1 MPDQPQGSPPGQR
14 LGDRDRRTPSTYRRP
29 GLHPEAETVL
39 FPATR
44 SGLTSPPRQPG
55 EPPPDLRRRRDSPA
69 AWAGQDPA
77 TDYGTAGPGPEEY
90 RPPRR
95 RTWISRGVLVAI
107 LCMQAVL
114 SLHLRNTAF
123 EDEALYLYAGH
134 MELAHFL
141 YGTGLYGGFASYFSG
156 APVLYPVLGAAAD
169 SIGGLAA
176 ARLVSLAAMLITT
189 ALLYSLT
196 RRLFN
201 ERTGLCAALVFSV
214 TEPTIFLGHLATYD
228 APALCLLAF
237 ATWFI
242 ARTAAFRYPVFL
254 LAAPVV
260 ALAVATKYAVALFVP
275 TIALLP
281 ALAAWPRR
289 GRLVL
294 AYPACFAL
302 AVALLLLAAIN
313 RAGPVYVHGV
323 EFTTTARFLGR
334 TPTIMLL
341 RDCLN
346 WGAVPFALSVLGTA
360 AYTIRPRTEAG
371 ERIAP
376 PGSRWRRASLG
387 IVLTGT
393 ALLVPAEQIRIH
405 TETSLAK
412 HIGFGLFFAAPMAG
426 LGLARLIGDHFRRAQ
441 VGVAVW
447 GAALVFG
454 IVQADAQYG
463 WPNSSGFTRA
473 FSRYLQPGA
482 HYLVEVP
489 EVPIYYLRGR
499 PGAQPYQFASTYAI
513 TYADAKGQTLTGD
526 AGFAAAIRGGYFHAI
541 AYNGI
546 TTPATDRVIARAL
559 QANGS
564 YRLANVVLTNSS
576 YGRIPYYIW
585 VKR

>member
-1 MPDQPQGSPPGQR
+1 
-14 LGDRDRRTPSTYRRP
+14 
-29 GLHPEAETVL
+29 
-39 FPATR
+39 
-44 SGLTSPPRQPG
+44 
-55 EPPPDLRRRRDSPA
+55 
-69 AWAGQDPA
+69 
-77 TDYGTAGPGPEEY
+77 
-90 RPPRR
+90 
-95 RTWISRGVLVAI
+95 
-107 LCMQAVL
+107 
-114 SLHLRNTAF
+114 
-123 EDEALYLYAGH
+123 
-134 MELAHFL
+134 
-141 YGTGLYGGFASYFSG
+141 
-156 APVLYPVLGAAAD
+156 
-169 SIGGLAA
+169 
-176 ARLVSLAAMLITT
+176 
-189 ALLYSLT
+189 
-196 RRLFN
+196 
-201 ERTGLCAALVFSV
+201 
-214 TEPTIFLGHLATYD
+214 
-228 APALCLLAF
+228 
-237 ATWFI
+237 
-242 ARTAAFRYPVFL
+242 
-254 LAAPVV
+254 
-260 ALAVATKYAVALFVP
+260 
-275 TIALLP
+275 
-281 ALAAWPRR
+281 
-289 GRLVL
+289 
-294 AYPACFAL
+294 PACFAL